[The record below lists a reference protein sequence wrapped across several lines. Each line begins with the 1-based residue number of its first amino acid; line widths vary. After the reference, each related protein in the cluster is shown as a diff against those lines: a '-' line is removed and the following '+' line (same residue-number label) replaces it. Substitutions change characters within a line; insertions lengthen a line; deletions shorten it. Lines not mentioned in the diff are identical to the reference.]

1 MLIPTTRW
9 KNLDETSFMASFNVV
24 SAILGEPEG
33 LLWKTV
39 TEKNATLKWNVLN
52 KAADGSSNFGT
63 VTGSEV

>member
-1 MLIPTTRW
+1 
-9 KNLDETSFMASFNVV
+9 MASFNVV